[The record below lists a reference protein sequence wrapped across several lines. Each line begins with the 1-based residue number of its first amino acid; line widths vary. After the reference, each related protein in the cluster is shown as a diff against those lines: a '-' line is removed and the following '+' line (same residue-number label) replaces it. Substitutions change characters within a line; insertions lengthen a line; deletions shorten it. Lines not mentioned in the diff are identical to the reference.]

1 MANDE
6 LNLIA
11 LAQHFSDEDKARDF
25 LEKLRWP
32 DGVVCPHCGVI
43 GDAYKLEPK
52 PSKKNTHVRKGVWKC
67 GGCREQFTVTVGT
80 IFEDSHI
87 PLSKWLLAYHLLCAS
102 KKGMS
107 AHQLHRMLKVT
118 YRSAWFMAH
127 RIRYT
132 MAQEPLSS
140 KLTGVV
146 EVDETYVGGKLR
158 VGAYRKRAYHSNR
171 GPKPDYPSV
180 TSNKAAV
187 VSVLQRGGRVQST
200 HVQKVTADNL
210 REMVNTM
217 VDENAHVMTDSS
229 TVLKK
234 AFLGTRTHSQVNHV
248 AKEYVRYEDG
258 LCITT
263 NAIEGYFATL
273 KRGIN
278 GVYHHVGKQH
288 LHRYLSEF
296 DFRYNSRK
304 ECDGDRTL
312 LALSSVGGKRLML
325 RDSKQPN

>member
-1 MANDE
+1 MVSDE
-6 LNLIA
+6 LSLIT
-11 LAQHFSDEDKARDF
+11 LAQHFSDEDKAREF
-25 LEKLRWP
+25 IEKLRWP
-32 DGVVCPHCGVI
+32 EGPICPHCGEI
-43 GDAYKLEPK
+43 NNAYKLEPK
-52 PSKKNTHVRKGVWKC
+52 PAKEGSKNTHVRKGVWKC

-87 PLSKWLLAYHLLCAS
+87 PLSKWLLAYHLLCSS

-132 MAQEPLSS
+132 MSQEPLSS
-140 KLTGVV
+140 KLTGIV

-158 VGAYRKRAYHSNR
+158 IGTTKPHDNYHRKRV
-171 GPKPDYPSV
+171 GPV
-180 TSNKAAV
+180 SNKAAV

-200 HVQKVTADNL
+200 HVERVTSENL
-210 REMVNTM
+210 RNMVDTM
-217 VDENAHVMTDSS
+217 VDEDAHVMTDSS

-234 AFLGTRTHSQVNHV
+234 AFLGNRTHSQVNHRG
-248 AKEYVRYEDG
+248 KEYVRYEDG
-258 LCITT
+258 VCVTT
-263 NAIEGYFATL
+263 NSIEGFFSIL

-296 DFRYNSRK
+296 DFRYNGRK
-304 ECDGDRTL
+304 VSDGDRTL
-312 LALSSVGGKRLML
+312 MALKSTTGKRLML
-325 RDSKQPN
+325 KDSKPN

>member
-1 MANDE
+1 M
-6 LNLIA
+6 LNLA
-11 LAQHFSDEDKARDF
+11 ETPHFQDAEKARWF
-25 LEKLRWP
+25 LENLRWP
-32 DGVVCPHCGVI
+32 DGPVCPHCGEF
-43 GDAYKLEPK
+43 DNAYRLEPK
-52 PSKKNTHVRKGVWKC
+52 PSKKGKHVRKGVWKC

-132 MAQEPLSS
+132 MSQEPLSS
-140 KLTGVV
+140 KLNGTI
-146 EVDETYVGGKLR
+146 EIDEAYIGGKRREHVRLA
-158 VGAYRKRAYHSNR
+158 VKPGERA
-171 GPKPDYPSV
+171 KDYPAPSAG
-180 TSNKAAV
+180 KAAV
-187 VSVLQRGGRVQST
+187 VSVLQRGGRVQSR
-200 HVQKVTADNL
+200 HVERVTAENL
-210 REMVNTM
+210 KPIVQQMVAE
-217 VDENAHVMTDSS
+217 DAHVMTDSS
-229 TVLKK
+229 TVL
-234 AFLGTRTHSQVNHV
+234 AGALMTRKHDQVNHS
-248 AKEYVRYEDG
+248 AGEYVRRENG
-258 LCITT
+258 VVIST
-263 NAIEGYFATL
+263 NTIEGYFATL

-304 ECDGDRTL
+304 EKDGDRTL
-312 LALSSVGGKRLML
+312 LAIKGVGGKRLML
-325 RDSKQPN
+325 RDSIGANPRNN

>member
-1 MANDE
+1 MENGE
-6 LNLIA
+6 LNLFA
-11 LAQHFSDEDKARDF
+11 LAQHFSDEDKAREF
-25 LEKLRWP
+25 MEKLRWP
-32 DGVVCPHCGVI
+32 DGPVCPHCGLV
-43 GDAYKLEPK
+43 GEAYKLEPK
-52 PSKKNTHVRKGVWKC
+52 PSTKNTHVRKGVWKC

-132 MAQEPLSS
+132 MSQEPLSS
-140 KLTGVV
+140 KLTGVI
-146 EVDETYVGGKLR
+146 EIDETFIGGKLR
-158 VGAYRKRAYHSNR
+158 VGTYKPRDGKKPKYRSPR
-171 GPKPDYPSV
+171 D
-180 TSNKAAV
+180 NKAAV
-187 VSVLQRGGRVQST
+187 VSVLQRGGRVQSQ
-200 HVQKVTADNL
+200 HVQRVTSENL
-210 REMVNTM
+210 RPIVEQM
-217 VDENAHVMTDSS
+217 VDDNAIVMTDSS
-229 TVLKK
+229 TTLEGALK
-234 AFLGTRTHSQVNHV
+234 TRTHHQVNHRHD
-248 AKEYVRYEDG
+248 EYVRYEEG

-263 NAIEGYFATL
+263 NGIEGYFATL

-304 ECDGDRTL
+304 EKDGDRTL
-312 LALSSVGGKRLML
+312 MALKSTSGKRLML
-325 RDSKQPN
+325 RDSKLPN

>member
-1 MANDE
+1 MENGE
-6 LNLIA
+6 LNLVS
-11 LAQHFSDEDKARDF
+11 LAQHFSDEDKAREF

-32 DGVVCPHCGVI
+32 HGPVCSKCGEI
-43 GDAYKLEPK
+43 NNAYRLEPK
-52 PSKKNTHVRKGVWKC
+52 PSKKGTHVRKGVWKC

-132 MAQEPLSS
+132 MSQEPLSS
-140 KLTGVV
+140 KLTGVI
-146 EVDETYVGGKLR
+146 EIDETYVGGKRRTHIPLAFKP
-158 VGAYRKRAYHSNR
+158 GQR
-171 GPKPDYPSV
+171 GQDSLGLFAG
-180 TSNKAAV
+180 KAPV
-187 VSVLQRGGRVQST
+187 VSVLQRDGRVQSR
-200 HVQKVTADNL
+200 HMPKVTAENL
-210 REMVNTM
+210 RPMVEQM
-217 VDENAHVMTDSS
+217 VAEDAHIMTDTSS
-229 TVLKK
+229 VLAGALAGRKHD
-234 AFLGTRTHSQVNHV
+234 RVNHT
-248 AKEYVRYEDG
+248 AKEYVRYENG
-258 LCITT
+258 VCIST
-263 NAIEGYFATL
+263 NSIEGYFATL

-304 ECDGDRTL
+304 EKDGDRTL
-312 LALSSVGGKRLML
+312 LALSGVNGKRLML
-325 RDSKQPN
+325 RDSKSVN